1 MPTLLLGVAG
11 GIAAYKAADLTSLLR
26 KRGWEVRVVMTP
38 AATQFITPL
47 TLQTLSRQKVHL
59 APFDLPEDGVVE
71 HIDLVKGVDLA
82 AVVPATANVL
92 AKAAHGLAD
101 DLLSTTLL
109 ALRCPLLVAPAMN
122 TAMWEHPAT
131 QENLRTLS
139 ERGVD
144 IVLPASGELACGDV
158 GAGKLA
164 DVTEIAQRIEALY
177 SRRQVGERL
186 KGRKVLITA
195 GGTREPLDPVRFL
208 GNRSSG
214 KMGHALAAAAAER
227 GAQVTLVTTS
237 SLPVPPGV
245 HAVAVS
251 TAAEM
256 LSAVASRLP
265 EADVLVMAAAVADYR
280 PATVAPQKIKKTG
293 EALTLTL
300 EPTPDILATL
310 KPMRRA
316 DQLVVGFAA
325 ETESLLDHARGKLE
339 RKGLDLIVA
348 NDVSRPGIGF
358 ESDANAVTV
367 LGPEGLVATV
377 DVASKRVIAD
387 RLMDLFAER
396 LPT

>member
-1 MPTLLLGVAG
+1 MPTLLLGVSG

-59 APFDLPEDGVVE
+59 DPFDLPEVGGVE

-82 AVVPATANVL
+82 AVVPATANLL
-92 AKAAHGLAD
+92 AKTAHGLAD

-131 QENLRTLS
+131 QANLQLLES
-139 ERGVD
+139 RGVE
-144 IVLPASGELACGDV
+144 IVPPASGELACGDV

-164 DVTEIAQRIEALY
+164 DVAEIAQRIEDLY
-177 SRRQVGERL
+177 ARRLDGERL
-186 KGRKVLITA
+186 RGRRVLITA
-195 GGTREPLDPVRFL
+195 GGTREPLDPVRYL

-214 KMGHALAAAAAER
+214 KMGHALAAAAAAR
-227 GAQVTLVTTS
+227 GAEVTLVTTS
-237 SLPVPPGV
+237 ALAVPPGV
-245 HAVAVS
+245 HPVRVQ
-251 TAAEM
+251 TAQEM
-256 LSAVASRLP
+256 LEAVRERLP
-265 EADVLVMAAAVADYR
+265 AADVLVMAAAVADYR
-280 PATVAPQKIKKTG
+280 PATVAEQKIKKSA
-293 EALTLTL
+293 EAVTLTL

-310 KPMRRA
+310 KPLRRA
-316 DQLVVGFAA
+316 DQLVIGFAA
-325 ETESLLDHARGKLE
+325 ETEALLDHARGKLE

-358 ESDANAVTV
+358 ESDENAVTV
-367 LGPEGLVATV
+367 LGPEGPIATW
-377 DVASKRVIAD
+377 DVASKAMIAG
-387 RLMDLFAER
+387 RLMDLFAAR
-396 LPT
+396 LP

>member
-1 MPTLLLGVAG
+1 MPTLLLGVSG

-26 KRGWEVRVVMTP
+26 KRGWEVRIVMTQ
-38 AATQFITPL
+38 AAAAFITPL
-47 TLQTLSRQKVHL
+47 TLQTLSRHKVHL
-59 APFDLPEDGVVE
+59 EPFDLPEDGVVE
-71 HIDLVKGVDLA
+71 HIDLVKGVDVA
-82 AVVPATANVL
+82 AVVPATANTL
-92 AKAAHGLAD
+92 AKVAHGLAD

-131 QENLRTLS
+131 QENLRTLWN
-139 ERGVD
+139 RGVE
-144 IVLPASGELACGDV
+144 VVMPASGELACGDV

-164 DVTEIAQRIEALY
+164 DVLEIASRIDALY
-177 SRRQVGERL
+177 ARCQQGDRL
-186 KGRKVLITA
+186 KGRKVLVTA

-227 GAQVTLVTTS
+227 GAEVMLVTTS
-237 SLPVPPGV
+237 SLPIPPGV
-245 HAVAVS
+245 EGVGVS

-256 LSAVASRLP
+256 LEAVTTRLP
-265 EADVLVMAAAVADYR
+265 KVDMLVMAAAVADYR
-280 PATVAPQKIKKTG
+280 PATVAPQKIKKSG
-293 EALTLTL
+293 DPLTLVL

-310 KPMRRA
+310 KPLRRA
-316 DQLVVGFAA
+316 DQLIVGFAA

-348 NDVSRPGIGF
+348 NDVAKPGIGF

-367 LGPEGLVATV
+367 LGPEGPIVTL
-377 DVASKRVIAD
+377 DIASKQVIAQ
-387 RLMDLFAER
+387 RLMEIFAER
-396 LPT
+396 LPR